1 MHNGTIRAIL
11 GLGVLPA
18 MLMVATLFDGGLG
31 PASAEPEEDERIVF
45 PEVEGSN
52 LQGKGFELPGDFEG
66 DLNLVLI
73 AFKREQQELVD
84 TWLPFARTLEERFEG
99 FRYYELPTIYKANA
113 AYRWMINNGMRMG
126 IKDPKARAATITL
139 FLDKEKFRKALRIPH
154 EGTIYALLVDK
165 SGRVVWRVD
174 GTLSRGKQRAVEE
187 VLLERFETE
196 E

>member
-1 MHNGTIRAIL
+1 VKLRNRGP
-11 GLGVLPA
+11 GVIAAVFVP
-18 MLMVATLFDGGLG
+18 VTLFCTVIG
-31 PASAEPEEDERIVF
+31 PAPAEPEENEEVVF
-45 PEVEGSN
+45 PNVEGSN
-52 LQGKGFELPGDFEG
+52 LQGTKFELPGDLEG

-84 TWLPFARTLEERFEG
+84 TWLPFARSLEDRFEG
-99 FRYYELPTIYKANA
+99 FRYYELPTIYRANA

-139 FLDKEKFRKALRIPH
+139 FLDKEKFREALEIPH
-154 EGTIYALLVDK
+154 EGTIYALLVEK
-165 SGRVVWRVD
+165 TGRVVWRVD

-187 VLLERFETE
+187 ILSKRFETE

>member
-1 MHNGTIRAIL
+1 LKLQIRGP
-11 GLGVLPA
+11 GLVAALFVL
-18 MLMVATLFDGGLG
+18 VALSCAGIG
-31 PASAEPEEDERIVF
+31 PAAADPEGSEEVVF
-45 PEVEGSN
+45 PNVEGSN
-52 LQGKGFELPGDFEG
+52 LQGAKFELPGDFEG

-84 TWLPFARTLEERFEG
+84 TWLPFARSLEDRFEE

-126 IKDPKARAATITL
+126 IKDPKARAVTITL
-139 FLDKEKFRKALRIPH
+139 FLDKEKFREALEIPH
-154 EGTIYALLVDK
+154 EGTIYALLVEK

-187 VLLERFETE
+187 VLSNRFEAE